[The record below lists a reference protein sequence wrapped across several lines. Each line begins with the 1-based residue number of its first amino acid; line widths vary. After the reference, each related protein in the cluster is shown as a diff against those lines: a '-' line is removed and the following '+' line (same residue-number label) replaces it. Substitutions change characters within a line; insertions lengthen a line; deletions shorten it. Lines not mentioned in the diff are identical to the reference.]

1 MISSARTSRFVALA
15 AATVLG
21 LSVATAAPASADSRT
36 IKDGKGDTWNIASET
51 PKKASG
57 HPEGDLR
64 KVTFNHTARK
74 VVITARMQN
83 LKKSGE
89 GVGVYMNIDT
99 PDDTSYGADLIGTP
113 DNWRGEASV
122 YGSASE
128 CSPTGSLNYK
138 KDVAKLSI
146 PRSCLGRPD
155 WVRFQLAGAFA
166 KSENKIFYDD
176 ATGKK
181 VEFAFTRRV
190 ARG

>member
-1 MISSARTSRFVALA
+1 MISSVRASRLVALA

-21 LSVATAAPASADSRT
+21 LSLATAAPALADSRT
-36 IKDGKGDTWNIASET
+36 IKDGKGDTWNVSDT

-89 GVGVYMNIDT
+89 AVGVYMNIDT
-99 PDDTSYGADLIGTP
+99 PDDASYGADLIGTP
-113 DNWRGEASV
+113 GNWRGEVSV
-122 YGSASE
+122 YGSDAE
-128 CSPTGSLNYK
+128 CSATGSLNYE

-155 WVRFQLAGAFA
+155 WVRFQMAGAFA
-166 KSENKIFYDD
+166 KNEDKLFYDD

-181 VEFAFTRRV
+181 LEFAYTRRV